1 MSNLQMPISD
11 SQLYQNSFCSELGIV
26 RTNKKYNH
34 ADYYIWCPMSR
45 LTLPWMQKIVD
56 LVMKKIYSH
65 VGCQLNFNIL
75 RMTTFQYK
83 QPPLID

>member
-34 ADYYIWCPMSR
+34 ADYYMVPHV
-45 LTLPWMQKIVD
+45 KI
-56 LVMKKIYSH
+56 
-65 VGCQLNFNIL
+65 N
-75 RMTTFQYK
+75 T
-83 QPPLID
+83 PLDAKNR